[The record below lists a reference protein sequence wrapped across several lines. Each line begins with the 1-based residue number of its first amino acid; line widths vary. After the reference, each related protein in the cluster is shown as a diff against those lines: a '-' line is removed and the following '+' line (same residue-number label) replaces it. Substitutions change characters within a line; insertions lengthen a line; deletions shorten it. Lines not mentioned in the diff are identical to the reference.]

1 MEPEIICEELMTR
14 CLAPDSSMG
23 GLGCDNM
30 TVILVCFLHNQT
42 YEKLVEDCIQIEKIR
57 EDSRLRL
64 IREADEKSKDDDAE
78 NIFEDTVN
86 SVTKENN
93 EKNPGHHSDAKNSGD
108 ATDS

>member
-1 MEPEIICEELMTR
+1 MYMNSIHKVATFSFPF
-14 CLAPDSSMG
+14 SSR
-23 GLGCDNM
+23 
-30 TVILVCFLHNQT
+30 
-42 YEKLVEDCIQIEKIR
+42 LVEDCIQIEKIR
-57 EDSRLRL
+57 EHSRLRL

-93 EKNPGHHSDAKNSGD
+93 DENPGHHSDAKISGD

>member
-1 MEPEIICEELMTR
+1 MNSIHKIHTIILFPISLR
-14 CLAPDSSMG
+14 
-23 GLGCDNM
+23 
-30 TVILVCFLHNQT
+30 
-42 YEKLVEDCIQIEKIR
+42 LVEDCIQIEKIR

-93 EKNPGHHSDAKNSGD
+93 EENPGHHCDAKISGD